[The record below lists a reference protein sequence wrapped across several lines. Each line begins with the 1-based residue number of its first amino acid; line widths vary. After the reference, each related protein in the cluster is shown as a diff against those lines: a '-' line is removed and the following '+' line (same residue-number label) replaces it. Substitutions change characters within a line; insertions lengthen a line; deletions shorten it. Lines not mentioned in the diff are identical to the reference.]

1 MFCETQETMK
11 TIVPDIAH
19 RLFFKAN
26 VRFRKLKKKLDYF
39 YTLRTDC
46 FKVCKYLKKK
56 LLVK

>member
-26 VRFRKLKKKLDYF
+26 VRFRKLKKNWIIFIHLGQI
-39 YTLRTDC
+39 
-46 FKVCKYLKKK
+46 VSKY
-56 LLVK
+56 VNT